1 MSSSNDSKQ
10 KLLAVA
16 LVAIIGLLG
25 FNGYMWL
32 QNSEKDALLSKQT
45 TEIDETEKLK
55 AELEKQYYES
65 LSELEEMRGSNEEL
79 NALIDEQ
86 KAELKKQKSKISGLI
101 RTKKDLAAAKEQM
114 DALRLQLNEYIT
126 ANTRL
131 QEEKEALTQQTIRL
145 NQEKDVLSTDLTNE
159 RSAKEELIS
168 QKAVLVSEKENLET
182 ERQALSAKVNL
193 GSVVKVKQ
201 IDVSAWKLKKNG
213 KEVKK
218 KYARNTDFL
227 KICFTAIDNKVVE
240 PGAEQ
245 FFIRVIN
252 PLGETL
258 AIENLGS
265 GVMINSSTNEEVRYT
280 KSTEIPYSN
289 EEVNAC
295 VQWKPDADFQKG
307 THDVEVYNKGYL
319 VGKGN
324 ITLK

>member
-10 KLLAVA
+10 KLLAA
-16 LVAIIGLLG
+16 AIVAIIGLLG
-25 FNGYMWL
+25 FNGYMWM
-32 QNSEKDALLSKQT
+32 QNSQKDALLSKQT

-55 AELEKQYYES
+55 AELEKQYYEA

-79 NALIDEQ
+79 NTLIDEQ
-86 KAELKKQKSKISGLI
+86 KAELKKQKSKISGLL

-114 DALRLQLNEYIT
+114 DALRSQLNQYIA
-126 ANTRL
+126 ANTQL

-145 NQEKDVLSTDLTNE
+145 NQEKEVLSTDLSNE
-159 RSAKEELIS
+159 RAAKEDLVS
-168 QKAVLVSEKENLET
+168 QRAVLVSEKESLES
-182 ERQALSAKVNL
+182 EKEALSAKVNL
-193 GSVVKVKQ
+193 GSIVKVKQ
-201 IDVSAWKLKKNG
+201 IDVTGWKLKKSG

-227 KICFTAIDNKVVE
+227 KICFTALDNKVVE
-240 PGAEQ
+240 PGSEK
-245 FFIRVIN
+245 FYVRVIN

-265 GVMINSSTNEEVRYT
+265 GVMTNQNTSEEVRYT
-280 KSTEIPYSN
+280 KATEIPYSN

-295 VQWKPDADFQKG
+295 IQWKPETDFQKG
-307 THDVEVYNKGYL
+307 TYEVEVYNKGYI

-324 ITLK
+324 LTLK